1 VNSLRW
7 LWKQVFSDD
16 ELSAQDQLVLLGEP
30 PGEAVAGLWRSTLR
44 AEGIHS
50 VVKNVSSLALYGVP
64 AFEVWVQHKDVG
76 RACELLGLDG
86 EVGPNASQ
94 DR

>member
-1 VNSLRW
+1 MPANAKPASTTPLRRVRE
-7 LWKQVFSDD
+7 Q
-16 ELSAQDQLVLLGEP
+16 EP

-50 VVKNVSSLALYGVP
+50 VAKNVSSLALYGVP
-64 AFEVWVQHKDVG
+64 AFEVWVQHKDVR

-86 EVGPNASQ
+86 EVGPNVSQ